1 MQSQL
6 DRQILIL
13 SDTSFGINYL
23 TPSELGDYHSNLNS
37 KVIII
42 ESNDKLRG
50 FSLLQMVS
58 SVELSKRVFTEIP
71 KELLN
76 FQKIGYRKMTAV
88 SPEFQGMGVAKKLF
102 VMGNNW
108 LKEHGAEVI
117 LSAVWIKDGTSTFG
131 ELLEKEGFERLV
143 FVKEYWKK
151 DSLTRKFICPICGE
165 PPCAC
170 DAMVY
175 MKELK

>member
-6 DRQILIL
+6 DRQILTL

-23 TPSELGDYHSNLNS
+23 TPSELGRYHSNLNS

-42 ESNDKLRG
+42 ESNDKLQG

-58 SVELSKRVFTEIP
+58 SVELSKLLFTEIP
-71 KELLN
+71 KELLKS
-76 FQKIGYRKMTAV
+76 QKIGYRKMTAV

-102 VMGNNW
+102 ELGNNW

-131 ELLEKEGFERLV
+131 DLLEKQGFERLV

-151 DSLTRKFICPICGE
+151 DSINRNFVCPICGD
-165 PPCAC
+165 PPCVC

-175 MKELK
+175 MKKLK